1 MSENELDALM
11 FAINEKAM
19 QAQIKANEND
29 DSAKIYM
36 FHKGQYQAYSE
47 VYTMLTNIKT
57 KQDEQ

>member
-11 FAINEKAM
+11 FAINEKAI
-19 QAQIKANEND
+19 QAQTKAYENEFE
-29 DSAKIYM
+29 SAKIYM

-57 KQDEQ
+57 KQDE